1 MSDQMVHVYY
11 QPGCPFAA
19 KLRAKLTLSRIPYE
33 AVRFRDD
40 EAAAEQAR
48 LHNGG
53 NEVSPTVL
61 VSGQYLTNPTMR
73 QVRRAV
79 ARP

>member
-1 MSDQMVHVYY
+1 MRQCAS
-11 QPGCPFAA
+11 A
-19 KLRAKLTLSRIPYE
+19 TT
-33 AVRFRDD
+33 